1 MILKYHSG
9 SRLQRGQG
17 IHTFGIHKGPRIQR
31 GHGIGS
37 IISGLF
43 RTLRPVANV
52 VKNIIKNP
60 TVKQIAKTAL
70 DVGKDAAVDIAADL
84 IEGKDIKETTQN
96 KLDSARATI
105 ANQLRDSAIRSRTKE
120 KFSDPTSRKRKRKQ
134 KVKPFKTKRYKSDI
148 FE

>member
-1 MILKYHSG
+1 MNFNYHSG
-9 SRLQRGQG
+9 SRLQRGHG
-17 IHTFGIHKGPRIQR
+17 IHSFGIHKGPRIQR

-43 RTLRPVANV
+43 RTLRPVTNV
-52 VKNIIKNP
+52 VKNIMKNP

-84 IEGKDIKETTQN
+84 IEGKDIKETAQN
-96 KLDSARATI
+96 KLDSARTAI
-105 ANQLRDSAIRSRTKE
+105 ANQLRDSALRSRTTKDLFE
-120 KFSDPTSRKRKRKQ
+120 TTRKRKRKQ